1 MESFHPVPQSS
12 KLSSL
17 MRTDWQAVFL
27 PVVSE
32 IAPHL
37 IGVFRGVRRAGAVE
51 STGRSIARVGRRAGG
66 KREKSAD
73 GESREEQSEKCLL
86 HDCSLACRIREI
98 NQDSLTYSIT
108 FEV

>member
-86 HDCSLACRIREI
+86 HGSSLAFRVGKF
-98 NQDSLTYSIT
+98 NDDFSTYSMT
-108 FEV
+108 SES